1 MNPDDTTSRKP
12 RRLALILLA
21 GLLALGAVLGAGVA
35 AASGNSDQSDGVES
49 EPKHPGDELQ
59 HPGDWYEGPPADAVD
74 IPLDELP
81 AGAVVDPPH

>member
-21 GLLALGAVLGAGVA
+21 GLVALGAVLGAGVA

-49 EPKHPGDELQ
+49 EPQ

-74 IPLDELP
+74 IPMDELP